1 MNRLRSGD
9 DVITV
14 TAGFPTT
21 VNPIVQNGAVP
32 VFVDVE
38 EGTYN
43 ITASEVADAVTEK
56 TKAIMIA
63 HTLGNPFDVDKIVKI
78 AKELGLYLIGIIAMH

>member
-1 MNRLRSGD
+1 MECLEHIPDQQYLES
-9 DVITV
+9 ILLFQT
-14 TAGFPTT
+14 
-21 VNPIVQNGAVP
+21 

-78 AKELGLYLIGIIAMH
+78 SRELGLYLIGIIAMH